1 MKPADLNMKP
11 EKLRQ
16 LAYDRTVNR
25 LERQFQGLSVE
36 PTASQ
41 VFRQHLDDLIPTD
54 DVVEVDESSV
64 AYKEK
69 VQRIM
74 KENSKKFSNMSGES
88 GA

>member
-11 EKLRQ
+11 EQLRQ

-36 PTASQ
+36 PTPSQ

-54 DVVEVDESSV
+54 DVVEVDENSV

-74 KENSKKFSNMSGES
+74 KENSKKFSNMSDDS

>member
-1 MKPADLNMKP
+1 MPP
-11 EKLRQ
+11 S
-16 LAYDRTVNR
+16 
-25 LERQFQGLSVE
+25 SVE

-41 VFRQHLDDLIPTD
+41 VFRQPLDDLIPTD
-54 DVVEVDESSV
+54 DVVEVDENSA

-74 KENSKKFSNMSGES
+74 RENSKKFSNKSEGS

>member
-1 MKPADLNMKP
+1 MKPADLNVKP
-11 EKLRQ
+11 EQLRQ

-25 LERQFQGLSVE
+25 LERQFQGLAVE
-36 PTASQ
+36 PTPSQ

-54 DVVEVDESSV
+54 DVVEVDENSA

-74 KENSKKFSNMSGES
+74 RENSKKFSNRSGGS